1 MTDVCS
7 AATDLELPAPSRA
20 TLREL
25 FTYFLLLGTVGFG
38 GPVVL
43 VERMRRDLQE
53 ERRWFT
59 TAEYK
64 EGLALAQLAP
74 GPLAAQ
80 LAIYLGWVRRGI
92 VGATVAGGAFIAPSF
107 LMVLVLSA
115 AYVRFGGLSWMR
127 GAFYGIG
134 ASVIAI
140 IGSSATRLIR
150 KTVARDRVLWGIVAV
165 NALATAWTQR
175 EVVWL
180 IGASGVV
187 VLAIREIPHMGRG
200 TVVSLA
206 IPAWLLTGVHGEAP
220 ARTLISVATY
230 FAKAGAVV
238 FGSGLAVVPFLH
250 GGVVQQMQWL
260 TERQFLDAV
269 AVSMITPGPVVITV
283 AFIGYLVAGPL
294 GASAAALGV
303 FLPVYMVV
311 VLVARSFHRLAA
323 NRPLRALIDG
333 VTAAATGA
341 IAGAVFVLGRRAL
354 TDVGAWAIFAAT
366 LGLILF
372 AKKIAEPVL
381 ILSAGAV
388 GVIIQSERAA
398 AVVAAICG

>member
-1 MTDVCS
+1 MDD
-7 AATDLELPAPSRA
+7 AAVEAASSGPTA
-20 TLREL
+20 TLGEL
-25 FTYFLLLGTVGFG
+25 ARYFLLLGTVGFG

-59 TAEYK
+59 PAEYK

-80 LAIYLGWVRRGI
+80 LAIYLGWVRAGL
-92 VGATVAGGAFIAPSF
+92 VGATVVGAAFIGPSF
-107 LMVLVLSA
+107 VMVLLLSA
-115 AYVRFGGLSWMR
+115 AYRRFGGLPWMR

-140 IGSSATRLIR
+140 IGYSASRLIR
-150 KTVARDRVLWGIVAV
+150 KTVGRDVMLWAIVAV
-165 NALATAWTQR
+165 NALVTAWTQT

-180 IGASGVV
+180 IAVCGVA
-187 VLAIREIPHMGRG
+187 VLVLREVPRRGR
-200 TVVSLA
+200 TTAVSLA
-206 IPAWLLTGVHGEAP
+206 IPSWLLTGIHGEAP
-220 ARTLISVATY
+220 SRTIVTIAGY

-238 FGSGLAVVPFLH
+238 FGSGLAIVPFLH
-250 GGVVQQMQWL
+250 GGVVQQMHWL
-260 TERQFLDAV
+260 NERQFLDAV

-294 GASAAALGV
+294 GACAAAIGV
-303 FLPVYMVV
+303 FLPVYIVV
-311 VLVARSFHRLAA
+311 VFVARWFHRLAA
-323 NRPLRALIDG
+323 NRSLRAVIDG

-354 TDVGAWAIFAAT
+354 TDVATWSIFAVT
-366 LGLILF
+366 LGLVLF
-372 AKKIAEPVL
+372 AKRVAEPVL
-381 ILSAGAV
+381 ILSAGVV
-388 GVIIQSERAA
+388 GIVLQS
-398 AVVAAICG
+398 VAT

>member
-1 MTDVCS
+1 MTFRAI
-7 AATDLELPAPSRA
+7 AADDNTPGPSA
-20 TLREL
+20 TLGGL
-25 FTYFLLLGTVGFG
+25 FRYFLWLGTVGFG

-59 TAEYK
+59 PGEYK

-80 LAIYLGWVRRGI
+80 LAIYLGWVRAGI
-92 VGATVAGGAFIAPSF
+92 VGATVIGAAFVGPSF
-107 LMVLVLSA
+107 VMVLALSA
-115 AYVRFGGLSWMR
+115 AYVRFGGLPWMR

-140 IGSSATRLIR
+140 IGYSASRLIR
-150 KTVARDRVLWGIVAV
+150 KTVGRDQILWAVVIANAIV
-165 NALATAWTQR
+165 TAWTQT

-180 IGASGVV
+180 IALSGIV
-187 VLAIREIPHMGRG
+187 VLAIRELPRVGRG
-200 TVVSLA
+200 TAVSLA
-206 IPAWLLTGVHGEAP
+206 IPSWLLTGIHGEAP
-220 ARTLISVATY
+220 SGAIITIAGY

-238 FGSGLAVVPFLH
+238 FGSGLAIVPFLH
-250 GGVVQQMQWL
+250 GGVVAQMHWL
-260 TERQFLDAV
+260 DERQFLDAV
-269 AVSMITPGPVVITV
+269 AVSMITPGPIVITV

-294 GASAAALGV
+294 GACAAAVGV
-303 FLPVYMVV
+303 FLPVYAVV
-311 VLVARSFHRLAA
+311 VLVARWFHRLAA
-323 NRPLRALIDG
+323 NQRLRAVIDG

-354 TDVGAWAIFAAT
+354 TDGATWSIFVVT
-366 LGLILF
+366 LGLVLF

-381 ILSAGAV
+381 ILSAGIV
-388 GVIIQSERAA
+388 GIVLQT
-398 AVVAAICG
+398 VAS